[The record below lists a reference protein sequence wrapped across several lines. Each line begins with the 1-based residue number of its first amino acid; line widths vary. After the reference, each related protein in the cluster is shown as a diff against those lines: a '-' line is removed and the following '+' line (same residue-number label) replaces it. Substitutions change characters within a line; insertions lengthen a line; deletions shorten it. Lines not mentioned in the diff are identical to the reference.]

1 MAPFLWLRI
10 LFPPFS
16 DTGKPEEFGVDD
28 EQIDRAIRSLEEER
42 RTKKKN
48 KISGKNSKTIVRL
61 PSLQWF
67 YALSLIFLLEWLLS
81 GRAM

>member
-61 PSLQWF
+61 PSLSW
-67 YALSLIFLLEWLLS
+67 YCALSLMFLLEWLSS
-81 GRAM
+81 GRVM

>member
-16 DTGKPEEFGVDD
+16 DTGKPEEFGVNDA
-28 EQIDRAIRSLEEER
+28 QIDRAIRSLEEER

-61 PSLQWF
+61 PSLSWF
-67 YALSLIFLLEWLLS
+67 CALSLMFLLEWLSS
-81 GRAM
+81 GRVM